1 MTLALAAPR
10 IYTERFWRE
19 FNRCLVL
26 HRIFEAASPDG
37 GVYRPVRRW
46 RFLYLGLGGALIA
59 VQLSSGLYADD
70 IPSDQPQASIGPRKR
85 RPDANSAPHGNIRLD
100 VKVVLIPVSVTDS
113 LDHPVN
119 NLPPAA
125 FRLLEDNVEQKIACF
140 FKEDAPVSVGLIFDT
155 SGSMRKSIDRS
166 LAALKQFFTTT
177 MPGDEFFLIRFSDK
191 PTVETG
197 FTSDPGEIL
206 ERLSFVHPEGWTA
219 LHDAIYLGVHRMKPA
234 KNARRV
240 LFILSDGGDN
250 NSRYTEAEVKNLVME
265 SDVRIYAIGL
275 FERPQFLEKLAA
287 LTGGETF
294 WAHHLKDLPD
304 AVDKLARALRNQYVL
319 GYSPNKPE
327 NDGKFRKIKVELAHP
342 FGVPSLR
349 LLWRHGYYAPY
360 APAR

>member
-1 MTLALAAPR
+1 LYAEDTPFDQPRVSIAPR
-10 IYTERFWRE
+10 E
-19 FNRCLVL
+19 
-26 HRIFEAASPDG
+26 
-37 GVYRPVRRW
+37 
-46 RFLYLGLGGALIA
+46 
-59 VQLSSGLYADD
+59 
-70 IPSDQPQASIGPRKR
+70 R
-85 RPDANSAPHGNIRLD
+85 RPDVNSAPHGNIRLD

-119 NLPPAA
+119 DLPPTA
-125 FRLLEDNVEQKIACF
+125 FRLLEDDVEQKIACF
-140 FKEDAPVSVGLIFDT
+140 FKEDAPVSVGLIFDA

-166 LAALKQFFTTT
+166 LAAVQQFFTTT

-250 NSRYTEAEVKNLVME
+250 NSRYTEAEVKNLVLE

-275 FERPQFLEKLAA
+275 FERPKFLENLAA

-294 WAHHLKDLPD
+294 WAHHIKDLPD
-304 AVDKLARALRNQYVL
+304 AVEKLTRALRNQYVL
-319 GYSPNKPE
+319 GYPQTSQKMTASSERLKSSWLIRTASPPCDSFGATVITHPTLLRIRSLKNPSICSQQPE
-327 NDGKFRKIKVELAHP
+327 IDFNGRNHRHRPTVPIAGTELPLIHCLDGVFVQTQP
-342 FGVPSLR
+342 
-349 LLWRHGYYAPY
+349 
-360 APAR
+360 